1 MPSLHKQLR
10 SIRALS
16 INKEYMSRRGWFLFL
31 LVGFLWGIPYLFIK
45 VAVDP
50 DNGFTPATVV
60 CLRTA
65 IGAAILI
72 PLAIRG
78 GHFSAALKGYKYVA
92 LYALLEMIGPWILIG
107 TAEQKISSGLAG
119 LLVASVPI
127 WATIFASLRGDKTV
141 WQRKRLF
148 GIIVGFIGLIAV
160 VGIESITGTADALSI
175 FMVLLASIGYS
186 YAVMM
191 VQGALPGVSGVAINA
206 VAMAIAALFYLP
218 FAIAQWPTHTIS
230 AGAIRAVIGL
240 GVLSTGAAFA
250 AFFTLANIIGVAR
263 GSLVTYLNTA
273 CAVVLGVIILDEPL
287 TTGII
292 LGLPLVLI
300 GSYFA
305 SRKPA
310 NT

>member
-1 MPSLHKQLR
+1 
-10 SIRALS
+10 
-16 INKEYMSRRGWFLFL
+16 MSRRGWFLFI

-50 DNGFTPATVV
+50 ENGFSPATVV

-72 PLAIRG
+72 PFAIKQKQLIPALRG
-78 GHFSAALKGYKYVA
+78 FKYVSF
-92 LYALLEMIGPWILIG
+92 YALLEMIGPWILIG

-127 WATIFASLRGDKTV
+127 WATIFASLRGDKSV
-141 WQRKRLF
+141 WHHTRLI

-160 VGIESITGTADALSI
+160 VGIESITGSADPLSI
-175 FMVLLASIGYS
+175 GMVLVAAIGYS

-191 VQGALPGVSGVAINA
+191 VQTALPDVSGIAINA
-206 VAMAIAALFYLP
+206 VAMALTAIFYLP
-218 FAIAQWPTHTIS
+218 WTYIQWPDHHIS
-230 AGAIRAVIGL
+230 MSAINAVIGL
-240 GVLSTGAAFA
+240 GVLSTGAAFV
-250 AFFTLANIIGVAR
+250 AFFALTAIIGVAR

-273 CAVVLGVIILDEPL
+273 FAVVLGVIILSEPL
-287 TTGII
+287 TFGII

-300 GSYFA
+300 GSYLA

-310 NT
+310 SAQI

>member
-1 MPSLHKQLR
+1 
-10 SIRALS
+10 
-16 INKEYMSRRGWFLFL
+16 MSRRGLFLFI

-45 VAVDP
+45 ITIDP
-50 DNGFTPATVV
+50 ESGFSPAIVV

-72 PLAIRG
+72 PLAIKQGQLRAAVRG
-78 GHFSAALKGYKYVA
+78 AKYVFF
-92 LYALLEMIGPWILIG
+92 YALLEMIGPWILIG

-148 GIIVGFIGLIAV
+148 GIVVGFIGLIAV
-160 VGIESITGTADALSI
+160 VGIESITGSSDPLSI
-175 FMVLLASIGYS
+175 AMVLVASIGYS

-191 VQGALPGVSGVAINA
+191 VQGALPNVSGVAINA
-206 VAMAIAALFYLP
+206 VAMAMTALFYLP
-218 FAIAQWPTHTIS
+218 WAIAQWPTHEIAPS
-230 AGAIRAVIGL
+230 AIRAVVGL

-250 AFFTLANIIGVAR
+250 AFFTLATIIGVAR
-263 GSLVTYLNTA
+263 ASLVTYLNTA
-273 CAVVLGVIILDEPL
+273 CAVVLGVIILNEPL

-305 SRKPA
+305 SRKRIDA
-310 NT
+310 

>member
-1 MPSLHKQLR
+1 
-10 SIRALS
+10 
-16 INKEYMSRRGWFLFL
+16 MSRRGWFLFI

-72 PLAIRG
+72 PLAMKQRQLIFAIRG
-78 GHFSAALKGYKYVA
+78 WRYVGA
-92 LYALLEMIGPWILIG
+92 YALLEMIGPWILIG

-127 WATIFASLRGDKTV
+127 WATLFASMRGDKTV
-141 WQRKRLF
+141 WQPKRLF

-160 VGIESITGTADALSI
+160 VGIESITGSADALSI

-206 VAMAIAALFYLP
+206 VAMAMAAIFYLP
-218 FAIAQWPTHTIS
+218 FAIVQWPHHEIS
-230 AGAIRAVIGL
+230 SGAIRAVVGL

-273 CAVVLGVIILDEPL
+273 CAVVLGVVILGEPL
-287 TTGII
+287 TTGIV

-305 SRKPA
+305 SRKPVSA
-310 NT
+310 

>member
-1 MPSLHKQLR
+1 
-10 SIRALS
+10 
-16 INKEYMSRRGWFLFL
+16 MSRRGWFLFI

-50 DNGFTPATVV
+50 DNGFTPAIVV

-72 PLAIRG
+72 PIAIKQKQLMPALRG
-78 GHFSAALKGYKYVA
+78 IKYVA
-92 LYALLEMIGPWILIG
+92 PYALLEMIGPWILIG

-119 LLVASVPI
+119 LLIASVPI
-127 WATIFASLRGDKTV
+127 WATIFASMQGDKTV
-141 WQRKRLF
+141 WHRTRLAWL
-148 GIIVGFIGLIAV
+148 VLGFIGLVAV
-160 VGIESITGTADALSI
+160 VGIESIKGSSDALSI
-175 FMVLLASIGYS
+175 FMVLVAAVGYS

-191 VQGALPGVSGVAINA
+191 VQRALPGVSGIAING
-206 VAMAIAALFYLP
+206 VAMAISALFYLP
-218 FAIAQWPTHTIS
+218 FTIVQWPTHEIS
-230 AGAIRAVIGL
+230 TAAINSIIGL

-250 AFFTLANIIGVAR
+250 AFFTLVSIIGVAR

-273 CAVVLGVIILDEPL
+273 FAVVLGVLILGEPL
-287 TTGII
+287 TIGMA

-305 SRKPA
+305 SRKPV
-310 NT
+310 TK

>member
-1 MPSLHKQLR
+1 
-10 SIRALS
+10 
-16 INKEYMSRRGWFLFL
+16 MSRRGWFLFI

-45 VAVDP
+45 VAVNP
-50 DNGFTPATVV
+50 ENGFTPAIVV

-72 PLAIRG
+72 PLAIRQRQFG
-78 GHFSAALKGYKYVA
+78 VAMRGARYVF

-107 TAEQKISSGLAG
+107 TAERKITSGLAG

-127 WATIFASLRGDKTV
+127 WATIFASIRGDKSV
-141 WQRKRLF
+141 WHRTRLA
-148 GIIVGFIGLIAV
+148 GIIVGFIGLVAV
-160 VGIESITGTADALSI
+160 VGIESITGSADPLSI

-191 VQGALPGVSGVAINA
+191 VQGALPHVSGIAINA
-206 VAMAIAALFYLP
+206 VAMAMTALFYLP
-218 FAIAQWPTHTIS
+218 WTIAQWPTHEIS

-240 GVLSTGAAFA
+240 GVLSTGAAFV
-250 AFFTLANIIGVAR
+250 AFFTLASIIGVAR

-273 CAVVLGVIILDEPL
+273 CAVVLGVIILREPL
-287 TTGII
+287 TIGIV

-305 SRKPA
+305 SRKTES
-310 NT
+310 N

>member
-1 MPSLHKQLR
+1 
-10 SIRALS
+10 
-16 INKEYMSRRGWFLFL
+16 MSRRGWFLFL

-148 GIIVGFIGLIAV
+148 GIVVGFIGLIAV

-310 NT
+310 NR

>member
-1 MPSLHKQLR
+1 
-10 SIRALS
+10 
-16 INKEYMSRRGWFLFL
+16 MSRRGWFLFI
-31 LVGFLWGIPYLFIK
+31 LVGFLWGVPYLFIK

-50 DNGFTPATVV
+50 DNGFSPAIVV

-72 PLAIRG
+72 PFAINQKQLIPAIRG
-78 GHFSAALKGYKYVA
+78 IKYVS

-127 WATIFASLRGDKTV
+127 WATIFASMRGDKSV
-141 WQRKRLF
+141 WHHTRLI

-160 VGIESITGTADALSI
+160 VGIESITGSADPLSI
-175 FMVLLASIGYS
+175 GMVLVAAIGYS

-191 VQGALPGVSGVAINA
+191 VQTALPEVSGIAINA
-206 VAMAIAALFYLP
+206 VAMALTAIFYLP
-218 FAIAQWPTHTIS
+218 WTFIQWPEHRIS
-230 AGAIRAVIGL
+230 MVAINAVIGL
-240 GVLSTGAAFA
+240 GVLSTGAAFV
-250 AFFTLANIIGVAR
+250 AFFALTAIIGVAR

-273 CAVVLGVIILDEPL
+273 FAVVLGVIILSEPL
-287 TTGII
+287 TFGII
-292 LGLPLVLI
+292 IGLPLVLI
-300 GSYFA
+300 GSYLA

-310 NT
+310 STQA

>member
-1 MPSLHKQLR
+1 
-10 SIRALS
+10 
-16 INKEYMSRRGWFLFL
+16 MSRRGWFLFI

-60 CLRTA
+60 FLRTA

-72 PLAIRG
+72 PLALRG
-78 GHFSAALKGYKYVA
+78 GQLQSAIKGFKYVA
-92 LYALLEMIGPWILIG
+92 LYALIEMIGPWILIG
-107 TAEQKISSGLAG
+107 TAEQKISSGLTG

-127 WATIFASLRGDKTV
+127 WATIFASMQGDKTV
-141 WQRKRLF
+141 WHHKRLF
-148 GIIVGFIGLIAV
+148 GIVLGFIGLIAV
-160 VGIESITGTADALSI
+160 VGVESIKGSADPLSI
-175 FMVLLASIGYS
+175 AMVLVASIGYS

-191 VQGALPGVSGVAINA
+191 VQKALPGVSGIAINA
-206 VAMAIAALFYLP
+206 LAMLFTAIFYLP
-218 FAIAQWPTHTIS
+218 WAIVQWPTQQIS
-230 AGAIRAVIGL
+230 DGAIRAVVGL
-240 GVLSTGAAFA
+240 GILSTGAAFA
-250 AFFTLANIIGVAR
+250 AFFTLTAIIGVAR

-273 CAVVLGVIILDEPL
+273 CAVVLGVIILNEPL
-287 TTGII
+287 TVGIV

-310 NT
+310 ATA

>member
-1 MPSLHKQLR
+1 
-10 SIRALS
+10 
-16 INKEYMSRRGWFLFL
+16 MSRRGLFLFI

-45 VAVDP
+45 IAIDP
-50 DNGFTPATVV
+50 ESGFSPAIVV

-72 PLAIRG
+72 PLALKQGQLGAAVRG
-78 GHFSAALKGYKYVA
+78 AKYVFF
-92 LYALLEMIGPWILIG
+92 YALLEMIGPWILIG

-148 GIIVGFIGLIAV
+148 GIVVGFIGLIAV
-160 VGIESITGTADALSI
+160 VGIESITGSSDPLSI
-175 FMVLLASIGYS
+175 AMVLVASIGYS

-191 VQGALPGVSGVAINA
+191 VQGALPNVSGVAINA
-206 VAMAIAALFYLP
+206 VAMAMTALFYLP
-218 FAIAQWPTHTIS
+218 WAIAQWPTHEIS
-230 AGAIRAVIGL
+230 PSAIRAVVGL

-250 AFFTLANIIGVAR
+250 AFFTLATIIGVAR
-263 GSLVTYLNTA
+263 ASLVTYLNTA
-273 CAVVLGVIILDEPL
+273 CAVVLGVIILNEPL

-305 SRKPA
+305 SRKRIDA
-310 NT
+310 

>member
-1 MPSLHKQLR
+1 
-10 SIRALS
+10 
-16 INKEYMSRRGWFLFL
+16 MSRRGWFLFL

-107 TAEQKISSGLAG
+107 TAVQKISSGLAG

-148 GIIVGFIGLIAV
+148 GIVVGFIGLIAV

>member
-1 MPSLHKQLR
+1 
-10 SIRALS
+10 
-16 INKEYMSRRGWFLFL
+16 MSRRGWFLFI

-50 DNGFTPATVV
+50 DNGFSPAIVV

-72 PLAIRG
+72 PFAIKQKQLIPAIRG
-78 GHFSAALKGYKYVA
+78 IKCVS

-127 WATIFASLRGDKTV
+127 WATVFASMRGDKSV
-141 WQRKRLF
+141 WHHTRLI

-160 VGIESITGTADALSI
+160 VGIESITGSADPLSI
-175 FMVLLASIGYS
+175 GMVLVAAIGYS

-191 VQGALPGVSGVAINA
+191 VQTALPDVSGIAINA
-206 VAMAIAALFYLP
+206 VAMALTAIFYLP
-218 FAIAQWPTHTIS
+218 WTLIQWPEHHIS
-230 AGAIRAVIGL
+230 MSAINAVIGL
-240 GVLSTGAAFA
+240 GVLSTGAAFV
-250 AFFTLANIIGVAR
+250 AFFALTAIIGVAR

-273 CAVVLGVIILDEPL
+273 FAVVLGVIILSEPL
-287 TTGII
+287 TFGII
-292 LGLPLVLI
+292 IGLPLVLI
-300 GSYFA
+300 GSYLA

-310 NT
+310 STQA

>member
-1 MPSLHKQLR
+1 
-10 SIRALS
+10 
-16 INKEYMSRRGWFLFL
+16 MSRRGWFLFL

-148 GIIVGFIGLIAV
+148 GIVVGFIGLIAV

-310 NT
+310 NS

>member
-1 MPSLHKQLR
+1 
-10 SIRALS
+10 
-16 INKEYMSRRGWFLFL
+16 MSRRGWFLFI

-50 DNGFTPATVV
+50 DNGFTPAIVV

-72 PLAIRG
+72 PIAIKQKQLMPAIRG
-78 GHFSAALKGYKYVA
+78 IKYVA
-92 LYALLEMIGPWILIG
+92 PYAVLEMIGPWILIG

-119 LLVASVPI
+119 LLIASVPI
-127 WATIFASLRGDKTV
+127 WATIFASMQGDKTV
-141 WQRKRLF
+141 WHRSRLM
-148 GIIVGFIGLIAV
+148 GIILGFIGLVAV
-160 VGIESITGTADALSI
+160 VGIESIKGSSDALSI
-175 FMVLLASIGYS
+175 FMVLIAAVGYS

-191 VQGALPGVSGVAINA
+191 VQGALPGVSGIAING
-206 VAMAIAALFYLP
+206 VAMAISALFYLP
-218 FAIAQWPTHTIS
+218 FTIVQWPTHEIS
-230 AGAIRAVIGL
+230 TAAINSIIGL

-250 AFFTLANIIGVAR
+250 AFFTLVSIIGVAR

-273 CAVVLGVIILDEPL
+273 FAVVLGVLILGEPL
-287 TTGII
+287 TIGMA

-310 NT
+310 TK

>member
-1 MPSLHKQLR
+1 
-10 SIRALS
+10 
-16 INKEYMSRRGWFLFL
+16 MSRRAWFLFI
-31 LVGFLWGIPYLFIK
+31 LVGFLWGIPYIFIK

-50 DNGFTPATVV
+50 DNGFSPATVV
-60 CLRTA
+60 FLRTA

-72 PLAIRG
+72 PIAIKQRQFIAAVRG
-78 GHFSAALKGYKYVA
+78 WRYVA
-92 LYALLEMIGPWILIG
+92 GYALLEMIGPWILIG

-127 WATIFASLRGDKTV
+127 WATIFASMRGDKTV
-141 WQRKRLF
+141 WHHKRLL
-148 GIIVGFIGLIAV
+148 GIVIGFIGLIAV
-160 VGIESITGTADALSI
+160 VGFESITGSADPLSI
-175 FMVLLASIGYS
+175 GMVLVASIGYS

-191 VQGALPGVSGVAINA
+191 VQGALPHVSGIAINA
-206 VAMAIAALFYLP
+206 VAMAMTALFYLP
-218 FAIAQWPTHTIS
+218 FSIVQWPTHEIS
-230 AGAIRAVIGL
+230 QDAIRAIVGL

-250 AFFTLANIIGVAR
+250 AFFTLANMIGVAR

-273 CAVVLGVIILDEPL
+273 FAVVLGVVILGEPL

-305 SRKPA
+305 SRKPV
-310 NT
+310 TK

>member
-1 MPSLHKQLR
+1 
-10 SIRALS
+10 
-16 INKEYMSRRGWFLFL
+16 MSRRGWFLFI
-31 LVGFLWGIPYLFIK
+31 LVGFLWGVPYLFIK

-50 DNGFTPATVV
+50 DNGFSPAIVV

-72 PLAIRG
+72 PFAIKQKQLIPAIRG
-78 GHFSAALKGYKYVA
+78 IKYVS

-127 WATIFASLRGDKTV
+127 WATIFASMRGDKSV
-141 WQRKRLF
+141 WHHTRLI

-160 VGIESITGTADALSI
+160 VGIESITGSADPLSI
-175 FMVLLASIGYS
+175 GMVLVAAIGYS

-191 VQGALPGVSGVAINA
+191 VQTALPEVSGIAINA
-206 VAMAIAALFYLP
+206 VAMALTAIFYLP
-218 FAIAQWPTHTIS
+218 WTLIQWPEHHIS
-230 AGAIRAVIGL
+230 MSAINAVIGL
-240 GVLSTGAAFA
+240 GVLSTGAAFV
-250 AFFTLANIIGVAR
+250 AFFALTSIIGVAR

-273 CAVVLGVIILDEPL
+273 FAVVLGVIILSEPL
-287 TTGII
+287 TFGII
-292 LGLPLVLI
+292 IGLSLVLI
-300 GSYFA
+300 GSYLA

-310 NT
+310 STQA

>member
-1 MPSLHKQLR
+1 MP
-10 SIRALS
+10 
-16 INKEYMSRRGWFLFL
+16 RRGWFLFI

-45 VAVDP
+45 VAVNP
-50 DNGFTPATVV
+50 DNGFTPAIVV

-72 PLAIRG
+72 PLAIRQG
-78 GHFSAALKGYKYVA
+78 QFGAAIHGARYVF

-107 TAEQKISSGLAG
+107 TAEQKIPSGLAG

-127 WATIFASLRGDKTV
+127 WATIFASIRGDKSV
-141 WQRKRLF
+141 WHRTRLA
-148 GIIVGFIGLIAV
+148 GIIVGFVGLVAV
-160 VGIESITGTADALSI
+160 VGIESITGSADPLSI

-191 VQGALPGVSGVAINA
+191 VQGALPHVSGIAINA
-206 VAMAIAALFYLP
+206 VAMAMTALFYLP
-218 FAIAQWPTHTIS
+218 WTVVQWPTHEIS

-240 GVLSTGAAFA
+240 GVLSTGAAFV
-250 AFFTLANIIGVAR
+250 AFFTLASIIGVAR

-273 CAVVLGVIILDEPL
+273 CAVVLGVIILREPL
-287 TTGII
+287 TIGIV
-292 LGLPLVLI
+292 LGLPLVLV

-305 SRKPA
+305 SRKSES
-310 NT
+310 N